1 MFSYIHKQLFTIIC
15 LRIKDIYYI
24 IIYYIISF
32 CPSSVIYEFHHSL
45 NYLLQSP
52 YFLVQLIL
60 QENQFFMCC
69 CNTPL
74 NDSINDR
81 TLNKLV
87 FKIPAALPRGRTQS
101 ECGKRRSLNI
111 TDKVPRLLLPARRF
125 QVRKVERRKRGMDG
139 RGEIV
144 GIAGLE
150 IVKRNAKEAL
160 IGFFREIP
168 SNYLNRTAKYS
179 TYPRNSPELCG
190 KYSKRKRGSE
200 LFCVLYATRR
210 SADQGKATVTLRGN
224 LERIE
229 TKLLR
234 RERRLYSK

>member
-1 MFSYIHKQLFTIIC
+1 MRVY
-15 LRIKDIYYI
+15 
-24 IIYYIISF
+24 
-32 CPSSVIYEFHHSL
+32 HSL

-52 YFLVQLIL
+52 YFLVQPIL
-60 QENQFFMCC
+60 QENQFSMCC

-111 TDKVPRLLLPARRF
+111 TDKVPRLLLPARRL
-125 QVRKVERRKRGMDG
+125 QVRRVERRKRGMDG

-150 IVKRNAKEAL
+150 IVKRNAKEASSYR
-160 IGFFREIP
+160 IFPRQIP

-179 TYPRNSPELCG
+179 TYPRNSPELCR

-200 LFCVLYATRR
+200 LFCVLYATGR